1 MSMMATRLL
10 FIPSLLVLLGC
21 LVRQNGFASA
31 LSSPSPLHGF
41 HFGATTATTSTKV
54 TAADLR
60 RRQPKSYVPD
70 GLTEEQYRKIK
81 ADELVKMQR
90 MKFGAWGPRFKR
102 VGGDPD
108 SNWFILPSLWTG
120 GYTPN
125 AIDKPFQENYET
137 NVGIENKFAVYLRRY
152 VVAYLLLLLSTQ
164 LLTKSLSAKQV
175 FSSKWLAARVIV
187 PFAFLKPLSALA
199 TVFAELLRVGWL
211 KKDGTSKLA
220 VAVAVLATL
229 STFALR

>member
-1 MSMMATRLL
+1 MMATRLL
-10 FIPSLLVLLGC
+10 FIPSILVLLGC
-21 LVRQNGFASA
+21 LVRQNDFASA

-41 HFGATTATTSTKV
+41 HFGAATKV

-81 ADELVKMQR
+81 ADELAKMQR
-90 MKFGAWGPRFKR
+90 LNFGAWGPRFKR
-102 VGGDPD
+102 VDGDPD
-108 SNWFILPSLWTG
+108 SNWFNLPSLWTG

-125 AIDKPFQENYET
+125 ASDKPQKNYET

-152 VVAYLLLLLSTQ
+152 VVAYLLLLLSAQ

-175 FSSKWLAARVIV
+175 FSSKWLAARVLV
-187 PFAFLKPLSALA
+187 PFTLLKPLRALA
-199 TVFAELLRVGWL
+199 TIFSELLRVGWL
-211 KKDGTSKLA
+211 KKNGTSKLA
-220 VAVAVLATL
+220 VAVAVFATL
-229 STFALR
+229 STFAL